1 MIISEIRQNYGL
13 DHDNAIKTVHV
24 NTGL

>member
-24 NTGL
+24 NTDL